1 MKLSRE
7 LRVESRRTNRFAAD
21 ENSCARPSTAG
32 PRPRRAGFT
41 LLEIMVA
48 LFILGLIVAAV
59 YSSWMAVVRGA
70 ETGKK
75 AAAEAQ
81 RSRIAVRVLEDALT
95 SARMFAADI
104 DYYSF
109 VAENGDAATLSFV
122 SMLPESFPN
131 SGRFG
136 AFNVRRVTFSV
147 EPGKES
153 GSDLVMRQVPILM
166 DTGAGGELP
175 RPIVLA
181 KNVRKFE
188 MEFWNTRT
196 SDWTDEWTQTN
207 QFPQLIRITLELGG
221 DNPNSQVQQ
230 VVTKEIAPPS
240 VMVTPNWQAPGAPIA
255 PGPIIRR

>member
-7 LRVESRRTNRFAAD
+7 SRGKSRSANDFAAGG
-21 ENSCARPSTAG
+21 NFCIRLSTIE
-32 PRPRRAGFT
+32 PRPKRGAFT

-75 AAAEAQ
+75 AAAEVQ

-109 VAENGDAATLSFV
+109 IAENGDAPTLSFV

-136 AFNVRRVTFSV
+136 AFNLRRVTFSV
-147 EPGKES
+147 EAGKES
-153 GSDLVMRQVPILM
+153 SSQLVMRQTPILM
-166 DTGAGGELP
+166 DTGAGGE

-181 KNVRKFE
+181 KNLRKFE

-196 SDWTDEWTQTN
+196 ADWTDEWTQTN
-207 QFPQLIRITLELGG
+207 QLPQLIRLTLEFGG
-221 DNPNSQVQQ
+221 DEPNSAVRRT
-230 VVTKEIAPPS
+230 VTKEVALPTVIVGS
-240 VMVTPNWQAPGAPIA
+240 NWQVPGAPP